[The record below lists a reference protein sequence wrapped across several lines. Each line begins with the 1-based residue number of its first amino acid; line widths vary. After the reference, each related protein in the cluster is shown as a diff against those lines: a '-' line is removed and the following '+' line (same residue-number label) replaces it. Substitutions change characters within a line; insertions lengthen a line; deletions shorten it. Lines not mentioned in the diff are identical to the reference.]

1 MIAAGSP
8 VWSDSAGPFQQ
19 NRRHVTGV
27 HELDPQKEAVAVYI
41 ESHVSG
47 GTDLLDVGSYS
58 AVSASR

>member
-27 HELDPQKEAVAVYI
+27 HELDPERAAVPIQI
-41 ESHVSG
+41 EIHVSG